1 MADDHGGAATG
12 DAIAMDMPAH
22 EATYDGF
29 IAITEIS
36 VVVLLCILLELV
48 LWGLKGQGLIA
59 LIGFVLMS
67 AAAAFGGLS
76 GLNWRAVLPIFVLL
90 GLACIVL

>member
-1 MADDHGGAATG
+1 MAGDHAAATAG
-12 DAIAMDMPAH
+12 DGMDMPEH
-22 EATYDGF
+22 EATYASF
-29 IAITEIS
+29 VAITETSIAA
-36 VVVLLCILLELV
+36 LLCIVLELV

-59 LIGFVLMS
+59 LMGFVLTCG
-67 AAAAFGGLS
+67 AAAFGGIS